1 LEKWATGEPVAE
13 TEHDLH
19 ELHKDLT
26 RALADQHARVVAPG
40 HGDAVADDAFEA
52 LVERAQK
59 LLAFEQQLPGR
70 LAEPQRLRS
79 AGIIFW
85 SWRIQSG
92 VAAALIAA
100 VFLFG
105 HTAWWLVL
113 TVPHLLATLAGWS
126 LKATPKEHRARR
138 GAAIGL
144 HFVGVLFVLVV
155 LGVLSAWFIIAVLV
169 GWAFVGGASTDE
181 QGAGK

>member
-1 LEKWATGEPVAE
+1 MAE

-19 ELHKDLT
+19 ELHGDLT
-26 RALADQHARVVAPG
+26 RALADQHAHVVALGPD
-40 HGDAVADDAFEA
+40 DAVADSEFEA
-52 LVERAQK
+52 LVEHART
-59 LLAFEQQLPGR
+59 LLAFEQQLPAR

-79 AGIIFW
+79 ERIIFW
-85 SWRIQSG
+85 SWRVQSG

-100 VFLFG
+100 VLLFG
-105 HTAWWLVL
+105 HTAWWLALV
-113 TVPHLLATLAGWS
+113 VPHLLATLAGWS
-126 LKATPKEHRARR
+126 LKATPKEHRDRR

-155 LGVLSAWFIIAVLV
+155 LGVLSAWFTIAVLV
-169 GWAFVGGASTDE
+169 GWAVVFGGSTDE

>member
-1 LEKWATGEPVAE
+1 MWATGEPVAE
-13 TEHDLH
+13 SEHDLH
-19 ELHKDLT
+19 EMHKDLT
-26 RALADQHARVVAPG
+26 RALAGQHAHIVALGPDG
-40 HGDAVADDAFEA
+40 AVPDDGFDA
-52 LVERAQK
+52 LVERAQT
-59 LLAFEQQLPGR
+59 LLAFEQQLPAR

-79 AGIIFW
+79 ARVIFW
-85 SWRIQSG
+85 SWRVQSG

-113 TVPHLLATLAGWS
+113 VIPHLLATFAGWS

-138 GAAIGL
+138 AAAIGL
-144 HFVGVLFVLVV
+144 HFLGVLVILVI

-169 GWAFVGGASTDE
+169 GWAFVGGASMDE